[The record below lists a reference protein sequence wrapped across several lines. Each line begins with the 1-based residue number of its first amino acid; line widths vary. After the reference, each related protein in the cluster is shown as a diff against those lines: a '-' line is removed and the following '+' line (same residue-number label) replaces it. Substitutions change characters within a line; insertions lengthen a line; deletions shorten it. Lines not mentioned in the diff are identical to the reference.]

1 MTKSAPSYLE
11 DHDKQFSTLLCC
23 IRKSGAFHDRVVGV
37 MRISKPPQIRSFEFF
52 CFKKKKEII
61 YNWTFVDII
70 PHVTVMELRT
80 QKATT
85 TSAPFSTVSLFL
97 NQIYRHLYDVITYYH
112 ELFFNDDISVDHL
125 PSLLM
130 IISCQKIWV
139 INFSKI
145 FARNYVFYLFIRFEF
160 NILLDIS
167 SLVTLWTRFTGSLWC
182 KSVEQN

>member
-1 MTKSAPSYLE
+1 MTISYTRECKREDVSYVNVTKSAPSYLE
-11 DHDKQFSTLLCC
+11 DHDKQLARYVVKGKRGL
-23 IRKSGAFHDRVVGV
+23 FHD
-37 MRISKPPQIRSFEFF
+37 PLQIRSFEFF

-97 NQIYRHLYDVITYYH
+97 NQIYRQLYDVITYYH

-130 IISCQKIWV
+130 IISCQKI
-139 INFSKI
+139 
-145 FARNYVFYLFIRFEF
+145 
-160 NILLDIS
+160 
-167 SLVTLWTRFTGSLWC
+167 
-182 KSVEQN
+182 